1 MQSSGIRQSLLLE
14 NRQLWSLGAV
24 VMIRS
29 IGFGATW
36 PYMAIFFNRQLG
48 VPGDYVGLIFAAL
61 AILSTF
67 CQILGG
73 HLTDFWGRKTTMLL
87 GSGLGVLIY
96 MGIIITLLLSSNVTV
111 LVVLFIATAFSGGFL
126 FPAATSAVADITTGV
141 QREQGYA
148 IYRVMANIGWAVG
161 PLIGSQIFDS
171 GIIWIF
177 GVVEITLL
185 IQFALITFLLRETR
199 DIVKEEVPHRRGFA
213 DFIVFDVALLVFSAG
228 TFLLMILTSQFSVT
242 IPLFATVKVGLASK
256 PIGYIFAVNGLVVVA
271 GQFPITSLVR
281 RMRREI
287 DGVLIG
293 IACYLVGY
301 LLVGLSS
308 NLIELMFDMVI
319 ITIGENFT
327 TPTISSIISRI
338 ASGDKLGRYMAF
350 NGIARSVGRA
360 TGPAVGAFILYIPFI
375 SNIGIWLALDMFGI
389 VSLAIMLAIR
399 QTRLVEREH
408 RELRI

>member
-1 MQSSGIRQSLLLE
+1 
-14 NRQLWSLGAV
+14 
-24 VMIRS
+24 MIRS

-36 PYMAIFFNRQLG
+36 PYMAIFFNQQLG
-48 VPGDYVGLIFAAL
+48 VPGDVVGLIFAAL

-87 GSGLGVLIY
+87 GSGVGVLLY
-96 MGIIITLLLSSNVTV
+96 MGIIVTLHISSNA
-111 LVVLFIATAFSGGFL
+111 LILIVLFVATAFSGGFL

-177 GVVEITLL
+177 VVVEITLL
-185 IQFALITFLLRETR
+185 IQFSLITFLLHETR
-199 DIVKEEVPHRRGFA
+199 GTAGAGSRQRSGFS
-213 DFIVFDVALLVFSAG
+213 DFIVVDIALFVFSAG

-242 IPLFATVKVGLASK
+242 IPLFATVKVDLPSRL
-256 PIGYIFAVNGLVVVA
+256 IGYIFAVNGLVVVT

-293 IACYLVGY
+293 ITCYLVGY

-308 NLIELMFDMVI
+308 NLTDLMLDMAI

-350 NGIARSVGRA
+350 NGMARSVGRA
-360 TGPAVGAFILYIPFI
+360 TGPAVGAFILYLPSI
-375 SNIGIWLALDMFGI
+375 SNIGIWLALDMFG
-389 VSLAIMLAIR
+389 VVAFAIMLAIR
-399 QTRLVEREH
+399 QTRLVEKEQ
-408 RELRI
+408 RELRV